1 MGKSIKSI
9 VETRKNRLKRRSGK
23 IFQEIVRATLL
34 IGASGV
40 LALIMVYSYSFII
53 TTSCFQLKNI
63 TVRGIER
70 TSEKEILNL
79 AGIKSHS
86 NILTLNLKEISRKI
100 EAAPWVKDVSIG
112 RELPD
117 SLVIEVCERKPAAL
131 ILVDKSL
138 YIMDWNEELFKK
150 LENRDDVNL
159 PVLNGVYKNGKIN
172 KNLMEKAMAL
182 LRFLSSN
189 RDFTKI
195 QHISEIYGDDVYGF
209 SIFTKSGLCL
219 QLGFGNY
226 DRKLKRIKP
235 VLIDLVRKNLD
246 KAHLVVDLSDFTKVI
261 VKGKSVVNPKSLAG
275 AFNA

>member
-34 IGASGV
+34 ISAVGM

-63 TVRGIER
+63 TVRGIEK

-117 SLVIEVCERKPAAL
+117 SLVIEVRERKPAAL

-138 YIMDWNEELFKK
+138 YIMDWNEELFKRF
-150 LENRDDVNL
+150 ENSDDIHL
-159 PVLNGVYKNGKIN
+159 PVLNGVYKNGIIN
-172 KNLMEKAMAL
+172 KNLMEEAMVFL
-182 LRFLSSN
+182 KLLSSN

-226 DRKLKRIKP
+226 NRKLKKLKP
-235 VLIDLVRKNLD
+235 VLIDLARKNLD
-246 KAHLVVDLSDFTKVI
+246 KVHLVVDLSDLTKVI
-261 VKGKSVVNPKSLAG
+261 VKGKSVVNPKSPAG

>member
-1 MGKSIKSI
+1 MGRSIKSI
-9 VETRKNRLKRRSGK
+9 VETKKNRLKRRSGK
-23 IFQEIVRATLL
+23 IFQEIVRATILVS
-34 IGASGV
+34 AAGV

-53 TTSCFQLKNI
+53 TTSWFQLKNI

-117 SLVIEVCERKPAAL
+117 RLVIEVCEREPAAL

-150 LENRDDVNL
+150 LTNSDDVHL
-159 PVLNGVYKNGKIN
+159 PVLNGVYKNGDMD
-172 KNLMEKAMAL
+172 KNLIEGAMAL
-182 LRFLSSN
+182 LKLLSSKRN
-189 RDFTKI
+189 FTGI

-226 DRKLKRIKP
+226 DRKLQRIKP
-235 VLIDLVRKNLD
+235 VLVDLARRNLD
-246 KAHLVVDLSDFTKVI
+246 KVHLVLDLSDFTKVV
-261 VKGKSVVNPKSLAG
+261 VKGKTVVNPKSLAG